1 MAGTL
6 RSYSSG
12 ALHARQPG
20 CCLPRQSVSTRPA
33 AQACDPSSPYR
44 SPARLRCACLPWL
57 CSDLGKVLALTWQH
71 DAEFQ
76 VRPCLLCATSRR
88 SPGSCD
94 VPVARARLHAFAP
107 AA

>member
-20 CCLPRQSVSTRPA
+20 CCLLRQSVSTRA

-44 SPARLRCACLPWL
+44 SPARLRFACLPWL

-76 VRPCLLCATSRR
+76 VRPCLL
-88 SPGSCD
+88 
-94 VPVARARLHAFAP
+94 LHP
-107 AA
+107 ERVLQLTCLSSIRWPLRVR